1 MAFKESLKKL
11 TDAITKKEK
20 RTVYLA
26 ILGFYDNMSDEDYL
40 KKQFKN
46 SLGYVPDFKNPKTYN
61 EKLQWIKLNDRNPLY
76 TTLVDKASVK
86 DYVAEKIGSKYI
98 IPTLGVWND
107 FDEIDFDKLP
117 NQFVLKTTHDSGG
130 VVICKD
136 KAKFDKKGARKKI
149 IKSFKRNYYYQNRE
163 WPYKDVKPRIIAEE
177 FITDLGKDGLCE
189 YKIFCFN
196 GEPKI
201 VLLCK
206 GEAHGAGRTND
217 YCDLEYNRLP
227 FVSVNPNSEGEIVKP
242 KEHDEI
248 IEIAKKLSQGF
259 PQVRVD
265 TYVSNGKIYFGEL
278 TFFHNSGFSL
288 FEPKEWDKILGDYI
302 TLPERRK

>member
-1 MAFKESLKKL
+1 MSIKDNLKKL
-11 TDAITKKEK
+11 TDAVIKKEK
-20 RTVYLA
+20 RMLYLS

-40 KKQFKN
+40 KRQFKN
-46 SLGYVPDFKNPKTYN
+46 TLGYTPDFENPKTYN
-61 EKLQWIKLNDRNPLY
+61 EKLQWIKLYDRNPLY

-86 DYVAEKIGSKYI
+86 DYVAQKLGEKYI
-98 IPTLGVWND
+98 IPTLGVWD
-107 FDEIDFDKLP
+107 RYEDIDFDKLP

-130 VVICKD
+130 VVICRD
-136 KAKFDKKGARKKI
+136 KAKFNFKAARKKI
-149 IKSFKRNYYYQNRE
+149 EKSFKRNYYYQNRE

-196 GEPKI
+196 GEPKV

-227 FVSVNPNSEGEIVKP
+227 FVSVNPNSEGEITKP

-248 IEIAKKLSQGF
+248 IEIAKKLSEGM

-278 TFFHNSGFSL
+278 TFFHNSGFSKI
-288 FEPKEWDKILGDYI
+288 EPREWDDILGQWI
-302 TLPERRK
+302 ELPQR

>member
-1 MAFKESLKKL
+1 MSFIKKVQKVL
-11 TDAITKKEK
+11 TDK
-20 RTVYLA
+20 RQRNDALSRR
-26 ILGFYDNMSDEDYL
+26 GFYNYLNDERFLRKRYKAVFGHEINL
-40 KKQFKN
+40 E
-46 SLGYVPDFKNPKTYN
+46 NPQTYS
-61 EKLQWIKLNDRNPLY
+61 EKLQWLKLYNHNPLY
-76 TTLVDKASVK
+76 NTLVDKAAVK
-86 DYVAEKIGSKYI
+86 DYVAEKIGEEHI
-98 IPTLGVWND
+98 IPTLGVWEN
-107 FDEIDFDKLP
+107 FSEINFDKLP

-136 KAKFDKKGARKKI
+136 KKTFDIKRARKKI
-149 IKSFKRNYYYQNRE
+149 KKSLKRNYFLQNRE

-196 GEPKI
+196 GEPKV

-227 FVSVNPNSEGEIVKP
+227 FVSVNPNSKGEIKKP
-242 KEHDEI
+242 EEHDEI
-248 IEIAKKLSQGF
+248 IEIAKKLSEGI

-278 TFFHNSGFSL
+278 TFFHNSGFSK
-288 FEPKEWDKILGDYI
+288 FEPSEWDKILGDYI

>member
-1 MAFKESLKKL
+1 MSAFLKRVIEVLSSKYRRNNL
-11 TDAITKKEK
+11 YA
-20 RTVYLA
+20 Y
-26 ILGFYDNMSDEDYL
+26 LGFYNNTSDEAYI

-46 SLGYVPDFKNPKTYN
+46 VFGYELDLDNPKTYS
-61 EKLQWIKLNDRNPLY
+61 EKLQWLKLYDRNPLY

-86 DYVAEKIGSKYI
+86 DYVAERIGEEHI
-98 IPTLGVWND
+98 IKTLGVYD
-107 FDEIDFDKLP
+107 SFEEIDFDKLP

-130 VVICKD
+130 VFICKD
-136 KAKFDKKGARKKI
+136 KSKLKMHKARAKINGRL
-149 IKSFKRNYYYQNRE
+149 KRDYFMHNRE
-163 WPYKDVKPRIIAEE
+163 WPYKNVKRRVIAEE